1 MPKGVDFMYCIH
13 CGCKLSEDSRFCS
26 ACGSAV
32 TQNEIKAD
40 NSFRATD
47 TDNANP
53 YATVVNDTPS
63 EAESVSFQP
72 YTYNPQTPSPA
83 SQPQY
88 LRPVNTPQGTMYVP
102 VEPVTYYTRPVIEPK
117 HNAFTFISAGISGVM
132 ILLLFMPWISV
143 GGKGYNIITMLTESS
158 FLERFD
164 AEGFAVCSLFMFI
177 ILGMLIPALIFAIV
191 RKNRMPVGFSIAAS
205 SLTFVNLFFF
215 LIMADIATSTVS
227 TTMVTVIMFFLAVA
241 NIVFP
246 ILARKK

>member
-1 MPKGVDFMYCIH
+1 MYCTQ
-13 CGCKLSEDSRFCS
+13 CGCKLPEDSRFCS

-32 TQNEIKAD
+32 AQTEVKTANAVSASAFD
-40 NSFRATD
+40 ND
-47 TDNANP
+47 NP

-63 EAESVSFQP
+63 GAESVNAQP
-72 YTYNPQTPSPA
+72 YTYPPQPA
-83 SQPQY
+83 QNHYPAPQPQY
-88 LRPVNTPQGTMYVP
+88 FRSVNTPQGTMYVP
-102 VEPVTYYTRPVIEPK
+102 VEPVTYYTKPVIEPK
-117 HNAFTFISAGISGVM
+117 HNPFTFISAGISGVM
-132 ILLLFMPWISV
+132 ILLLFMPWITV